1 MARINLL
8 PWREGLRA
16 KRQRE
21 FIFILAGAVL
31 LTVLG
36 GAYSWIH
43 INGMIDYQER
53 RNKFLR
59 DEIAEVDKKI
69 KSIQELDEIKARL
82 IARMNVIQQ
91 LQSSRPQIVHLFDEL
106 VTTLP
111 DGVYLTKVTQ
121 KGKQVSLAGQAQS
134 NARVS
139 ALMRN
144 IEGSDWLTK
153 PGLRV
158 VQVQRRQG
166 SEAEPAAFELV
177 AVQQQPNADEDA
189 GSGQGGQKAG
199 GSKRKGKG

>member
-21 FIFILAGAVL
+21 FLFITAGAVIV
-31 LTVLG
+31 TVLA
-36 GAYSWIH
+36 GAYSWVH
-43 INGMIDYQER
+43 INGLVDQQEQ

-59 DEIAEVDKKI
+59 DEIVEVDKKI
-69 KSIQELDEIKARL
+69 KSIQELDAIKARL

-91 LQSSRPQIVHLFDEL
+91 LQSSRPEIVHLFDEL

-111 DGVYLTKVTQ
+111 DGVYLTRVAQ
-121 KGKQVSLAGQAQS
+121 KGKQVMLTGQAQS

-144 IEGSDWLTK
+144 IEDSAWLAQ
-153 PGLRV
+153 PGLKV
-158 VQVQRRQG
+158 VQTQKKG
-166 SEAEPAAFELV
+166 ATETEPAAFEL
-177 AVQQQPNADEDA
+177 AAAQKQPKEDDE
-189 GSGQGGQKAG
+189 GGVSTENQ
-199 GSKRKGKG
+199 R